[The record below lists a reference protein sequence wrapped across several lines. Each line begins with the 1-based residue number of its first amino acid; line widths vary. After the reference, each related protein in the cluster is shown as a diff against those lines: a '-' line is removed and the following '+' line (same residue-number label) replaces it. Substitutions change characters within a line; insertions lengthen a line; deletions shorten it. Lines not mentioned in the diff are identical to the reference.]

1 MQLPGHRLLVASTAV
16 GMVIMLTSNLIFPWP
31 IHPGTAHWNDISMA
45 ILFPALLL
53 LFWALVTLGW
63 LVFRLDPGDKLVNR
77 GPYRYVRHPF
87 FLGMMVAFAGL
98 ALALNNWLAVA
109 ATLLILWPVLTL
121 RAMREERELAHRFGQ
136 EWQIYRQTTYFLVPY
151 VW

>member
-1 MQLPGHRLLVASTAV
+1 M
-16 GMVIMLTSNLIFPWP
+16 
-31 IHPGTAHWNDISMA
+31 
-45 ILFPALLL
+45 
-53 LFWALVTLGW
+53 
-63 LVFRLDPGDKLVNR
+63 FRLDPGDKLVNR